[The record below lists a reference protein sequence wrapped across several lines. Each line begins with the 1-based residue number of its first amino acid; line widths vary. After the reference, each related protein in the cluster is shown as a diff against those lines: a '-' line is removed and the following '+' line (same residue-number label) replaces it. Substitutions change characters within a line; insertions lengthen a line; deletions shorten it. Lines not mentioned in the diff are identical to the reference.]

1 MKMIA
6 ENLEKKEV
14 FTLWLETN
22 NLKYAIL
29 WGDVLF

>member
-6 ENLEKKEV
+6 DNLEKKEI
-14 FTLWLETN
+14 FTLWLKTN

-29 WGDVLF
+29 WGDLLF